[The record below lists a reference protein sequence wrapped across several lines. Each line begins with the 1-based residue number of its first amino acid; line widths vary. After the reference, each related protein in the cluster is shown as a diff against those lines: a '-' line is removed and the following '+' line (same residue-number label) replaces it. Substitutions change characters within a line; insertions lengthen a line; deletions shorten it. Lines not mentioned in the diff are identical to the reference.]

1 MADYPDKPKL
11 QDGWHDVRIEK
22 LFEYEKKKT
31 GAPMVGVVMLNNQ
44 GHEGIL
50 YLRNSYGEEEWSDK
64 KWGRL
69 FTAMGQEGKESRSDR
84 NEQVKAQYGTPVR
97 VKVDEDK
104 PGFIGMVLPLKREDK
119 KPESF
124 EEDVPF

>member
-1 MADYPDKPKL
+1 MPGKYPDKPKL
-11 QDGWHDVRIEK
+11 QDGWHDVRIER
-22 LFEYEKKKT
+22 LFEYEKNGT
-31 GAPMVGVVMLNNQ
+31 QGVGVVMENNL
-44 GHEGIL
+44 GHEGVL
-50 YLRNSYGEEEWSDK
+50 FVRNHFGQEEWADK

-84 NEQVKAQYGTPVR
+84 NEQVKAQYGTPLR
-97 VKVDEDK
+97 VKVDEGK
-104 PGFIGMVLPLKREDK
+104 PGLIGMVLPLEREDK

>member
-1 MADYPDKPKL
+1 MPDYPDKPKI
-11 QDGWHDVRIEK
+11 QGGWHDVRIEE
-22 LFEYEKKKT
+22 LFEYDNKKT

-50 YLRNSYGEEEWSDK
+50 YLRNSFGEEEWSDK

-84 NEQVKAQYGTPVR
+84 NEQVKAQYGTPLR
-97 VKVDEDK
+97 VKVDEE
-104 PGFIGMVLPLKREDK
+104 PGLIGMVLPLKREDK

>member
-1 MADYPDKPKL
+1 MPDYPDKPKL
-11 QDGWHDVRIEK
+11 QDGWHDVRIDQ
-22 LFEYEKKKT
+22 LFEYEKNGT
-31 GAPMVGVVMLNNQ
+31 QGVGVVMLNNQ
-44 GHEGIL
+44 GHEGVL
-50 YLRNSYGEEEWSDK
+50 FVRNHFGQEEWSDK
-64 KWGRL
+64 RWGRL

-97 VKVDEDK
+97 VKVDEGK
-104 PGFIGMVLPLKREDK
+104 PGLIGMVLPLEREDK